1 MIFCYK
7 RDDAKASVRAR
18 HELFHA
24 FQFNSL
30 ALQADYKYV
39 NSIDP
44 KTALPSERAAFEDY
58 KWITESTAAA
68 AEELGATMSRSSIMP
83 RDLHPIN
90 VALSACDYFIGQPK
104 GIQYQAQDFWV
115 YFGLKRN
122 LGLAYLQPLFEGGAR
137 AAAVDKFF
145 IERHNTALGVEY
157 WEWVKNQAIEKTINF
172 NGALQNPGQ
181 IEASWIGKS
190 TQYPLDFPSHDQ
202 LPSVEGTLP
211 RLTSEVVA
219 ISFEA
224 SEVGGTYKVTV
235 GASAGG
241 GAVDGFRY
249 KIYKQGDTNFEI
261 LEDSSRTFD
270 HEPTPFL
277 VYVVLS
283 NINYQ
288 FENSLKYQVTILE
301 S

>member
-1 MIFCYK
+1 
-7 RDDAKASVRAR
+7 
-18 HELFHA
+18 
-24 FQFNSL
+24 
-30 ALQADYKYV
+30 
-39 NSIDP
+39 
-44 KTALPSERAAFEDY
+44 
-58 KWITESTAAA
+58 
-68 AEELGATMSRSSIMP
+68 
-83 RDLHPIN
+83 
-90 VALSACDYFIGQPK
+90 
-104 GIQYQAQDFWV
+104 
-115 YFGLKRN
+115 
-122 LGLAYLQPLFEGGAR
+122 
-137 AAAVDKFF
+137 
-145 IERHNTALGVEY
+145 
-157 WEWVKNQAIEKTINF
+157 VKNQAIEKTINF

-181 IEASWIGKS
+181 IEAGWIGKS

-235 GASAGG
+235 GASAES
-241 GAVDGFRY
+241 GAVDGLKY

-261 LEDSSRTFD
+261 LEDNPRVFD

-283 NINYQ
+283 NVNYQ
-288 FENSLKYQVTILE
+288 FENSLKYQVTIIE